1 MTAADPVTPPA
12 SATDPE
18 RSGGSK
24 VAITAVAMT
33 VVLALDIV
41 TKQWIVN
48 TMPLY
53 SQKSVWGDFFRL
65 TYTHN
70 RGAAFGIDIGEHS
83 RIFFLVLSVIA
94 LCVLFV
100 IYRSTPAWDRLRVL
114 ALSLVAGGAL
124 GNILDRIRYERGVVD
139 FLDFGFGTSRF
150 AVFNIA
156 DSAVTVGATLLLI
169 SFWIEGRREQEA
181 ERAAEGAAGGL
192 AGARPEPAD

>member
-1 MTAADPVTPPA
+1 MPLAEQVIPPA
-12 SATDPE
+12 AQDGDG
-18 RSGGSK
+18 RSK
-24 VAITAVAMT
+24 IPITVIVMT
-33 VVLALDIV
+33 IVLAVDIV

-53 SQKSVWGDFFRL
+53 SQKNVWGDFFRF

-83 RIFFLVLSVIA
+83 RIFFLVLSLIA

-100 IYRSTPAWDRLRVL
+100 IYRQTPAWDRLRVL

-150 AVFNIA
+150 AVFNVA
-156 DSAVTVGATLLLI
+156 DSAVTLGATLLLI
-169 SFWIEGRREQEA
+169 SFWIEGRREREA
-181 ERAAEGAAGGL
+181 ELAAEAMGGGL
-192 AGARPEPAD
+192 GSGAEPEPAD

>member
-1 MTAADPVTPPA
+1 MPPADQVTPHAAGEPA
-12 SATDPE
+12 EGASRIP
-18 RSGGSK
+18 
-24 VAITAVAMT
+24 ITVITMT
-33 VVLALDIV
+33 VVLALDVV

-53 SQKSVWGDFFRL
+53 SQKSVWGDFFKL

-83 RIFFLVLSVIA
+83 RIFFLVLSLIA
-94 LCVLFV
+94 LGVLFS
-100 IYRSTPAWDRLRVL
+100 IYRQTPAWDRLRIL

-150 AVFNIA
+150 AVFNVA

-169 SFWIEGRREQEA
+169 SFWLEGRREREA
-181 ERAAEGAAGGL
+181 EEAAAEGGSGGL
-192 AGARPEPAD
+192 RSNAEPEPAD